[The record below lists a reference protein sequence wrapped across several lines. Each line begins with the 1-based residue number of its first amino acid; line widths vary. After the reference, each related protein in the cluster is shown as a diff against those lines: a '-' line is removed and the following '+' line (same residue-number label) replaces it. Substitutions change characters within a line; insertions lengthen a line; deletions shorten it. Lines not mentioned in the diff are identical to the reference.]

1 MKAREIAIVIRNVVL
16 GANLESL
23 GSLNHPRMVA
33 NFATECR
40 FLYHSLFPNGGLPQ
54 KPVWEALGAEQT
66 SVTLYGKASEDWFRP
81 VASYATDLVSMCM
94 LCQLLKPKVIF
105 EIGTYHGSGAL
116 HWAGNAPGA
125 ELYTLDLPAS
135 VSASLSVTAMD
146 TQHIVEHAR
155 EGRMEFV
162 GTPEAARIHCL
173 YGDTAVFDFSPFK
186 GKVDLFFI
194 DGAHSYGYV
203 RNDTLRAFDCC
214 KPGSVIAWHDYGK
227 MGFNGVSRWL
237 HELAREGKKIYRV
250 PGGSLAYMLV

>member
-1 MKAREIAIVIRNVVL
+1 
-16 GANLESL
+16 
-23 GSLNHPRMVA
+23 
-33 NFATECR
+33 
-40 FLYHSLFPNGGLPQ
+40 
-54 KPVWEALGAEQT
+54 
-66 SVTLYGKASEDWFRP
+66 
-81 VASYATDLVSMCM
+81 
-94 LCQLLKPKVIF
+94 
-105 EIGTYHGSGAL
+105 
-116 HWAGNAPGA
+116 
-125 ELYTLDLPAS
+125 
-135 VSASLSVTAMD
+135 MD